1 MLCWAATRGITDSY
15 TGGSEGENSSAD
27 AGECGEGNEAR
38 VCLGATLRVAHFSD
52 GGGYARCLSPL
63 PRLAARRCAEIGCWA
78 GGSGERA
85 RAGSSARD
93 RTGGGG
99 AARATA
105 RHALMRRRQGMP
117 CHGAVAACIRT
128 PVVPPG
134 TCIPENSPPASPP
147 VPSLASR
154 VDARA
159 PPVPLC
165 AQLLV
170 CYVLLQASQG
180 ARSPWHAYLRCLPRC
195 YSLLSRFTPHH
206 MAMLQ
211 VGITSSHPKP
221 QTLNHGPPCHA
232 LAHVPTSTCTAHTP
246 MFAQSYPRTHT
257 THAIRQSSVFPFDP
271 VTTSLLGPHPSLPP
285 ALLSLSSSASPS
297 SRLSPP
303 LLATPFPSH
312 PLPSHPLSFP
322 PPSFPPPLLHPP
334 PFPVPPTPRALLR
347 AMAVPGKWL
356 SWPAWSWG
364 HCTVSSRTLYVPW
377 DEAGALCPV
386 ADLLNYEPL
395 SPTAPA
401 GAAAA
406 AASPPAPPAL
416 PPSPSPLP
424 AQPCCS
430 HMPGDVDGS
439 TAHTDDSTAHTDS
452 STAHTDA
459 STAHTDAST
468 AHTDDSTAHTDDST
482 AHIDAS
488 TVGEAV
494 SAGACDPECMRDAAA
509 LSDCTPDMHRVALS
523 GKHATTAPPTCARI
537 TATHH
542 AAMHATP
549 HAAALAS
556 DAGTDSCDLV
566 TQAYNGVT
574 HACDRAADACDRV
587 TDGGYSEE
595 AQAYHIFARR
605 RFEAGEQ
612 VVICYGC
619 YSNLHL
625 LLHYGFLLPANPHD
639 CIPMHPPC
647 DPHQLGIP
655 LPPPPP
661 PCSSAAHTTPPPLC
675 LQADGTPSFLLLAL
689 LRVWT
694 TPYRLRRRV
703 RHVALSG
710 SAVSEEGEVAVQ
722 RWVGGECERLLA
734 ALPSTVQQDEALLS
748 CLRAGGGS
756 KGEGAQRTMEGAG
769 VGGKGCARGAGS
781 GTEGVGTEDKEG
793 GCDAHG
799 EGVRTAA
806 EEEQQK
812 AVLAVMW
819 RVGYKRLLQRGMA
832 VAQRALHAASQ
843 C

>member
-1 MLCWAATRGITDSY
+1 MSPAALPSLPRTADPSALSTDLQAMLCWAATRGITDSY
-15 TGGSEGENSSAD
+15 TGGREGENSSAY

-52 GGGYARCLSPL
+52 GGGRG
-63 PRLAARRCAEIGCWA
+63 LAAVRAIEP
-78 GGSGERA
+78 GEVVLHVP
-85 RAGSSARD
+85 
-93 RTGGGG
+93 
-99 AARATA
+99 
-105 RHALMRRRQGMP
+105 RHAMLSCADVR
-117 CHGAVAACIRT
+117 AC
-128 PVVPPG
+128 
-134 TCIPENSPPASPP
+134 PAM
-147 VPSLASR
+147 
-154 VDARA
+154 A
-159 PPVPLC
+159 PLLPAFAHLSSH
-165 AQLLV
+165 QLLV

-211 VGITSSHPKP
+211 V
-221 QTLNHGPPCHA
+221 A
-232 LAHVPTSTCTAHTP
+232 EAVAE
-246 MFAQSYPRTHT
+246 AQAAVAAVRGEWRE
-257 THAIRQSSVFPFDP
+257 A
-271 VTTSLLGPHPSLPP
+271 
-285 ALLSLSSSASPS
+285 
-297 SRLSPP
+297 
-303 LLATPFPSH
+303 
-312 PLPSHPLSFP
+312 
-322 PPSFPPPLLHPP
+322 
-334 PFPVPPTPRALLR
+334 RALLR

-401 GAAAA
+401 AA

-439 TAHTDDSTAHTDS
+439 TAHTD
-452 STAHTDA
+452 A

-468 AHTDDSTAHTDDST
+468 AHTDD
-482 AHIDAS
+482 S

-509 LSDCTPDMHRVALS
+509 LSDCTSDMHRVALS
-523 GKHATTAPPTCARI
+523 GNHATTAPPTCARI

-625 LLHYGFLLPANPHD
+625 LLHYGFLLPSNPHD

-748 CLRAGGGS
+748 CLREGGGS

-781 GTEGVGTEDKEG
+781 GTEGVGIEDKEG

-806 EEEQQK
+806 EEEEQQK

-832 VAQRALHAASQ
+832 VAQRALHAALQ